1 MISYNPPILLKL
13 ILGGSKNLL
22 DREQEQSLKEVPLKE
37 PQPAAQAEKNVLEDV
52 RSQTGL

>member
-1 MISYNPPILLKL
+1 MLLKL
-13 ILGGSKNLL
+13 ILGESKNLL